1 MGSYLIPPSVPDA
14 RALRPGT
21 GFHSAAEGREGEGR
35 GRPTRKVRLM
45 ALLYRPRPEDS
56 RPEEALV
63 PEKIKSH
70 ITGQLIF
77 FLQ

>member
-1 MGSYLIPPSVPDA
+1 MGRYLFLPLVSDA
-14 RALRPGT
+14 RALRPGS
-21 GFHSAAEGREGEGR
+21 GFHCEGEGREEEGR

-45 ALLYRPRPEDS
+45 ALLYRPRPEDL